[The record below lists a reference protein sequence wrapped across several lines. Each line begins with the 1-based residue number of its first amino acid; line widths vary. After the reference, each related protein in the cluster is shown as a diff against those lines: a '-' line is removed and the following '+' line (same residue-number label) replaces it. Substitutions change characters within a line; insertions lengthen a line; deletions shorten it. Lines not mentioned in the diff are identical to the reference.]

1 MKLKVALVQ
10 VNPLIGQ
17 VQLNISRISQLISN
31 NITTPIDLIVLP
43 ELGLT
48 GYNFSSSNAI
58 KPYLESYENK
68 QANNFSLNFA
78 KSLSEKYNCFT
89 VVGYPESSSSDIIYN
104 SCALFN
110 RQGELIHNYRKTFLY
125 ETDEVWGCS
134 EGDKKGFK
142 SIDVDFAAGTA
153 TPVSIWDRFRI
164 NEDKKSETS
173 LRVNF
178 GICMD
183 LNPYKFEAP
192 FNEFEFSSSCYEQRS
207 NLMICPMAWLSP
219 KSPSIN
225 KEISLSERVE
235 IANQT
240 KLDKGP
246 DQSTVNY
253 WILRMFPFLSHKY
266 SYLPKW
272 FNKVNVL
279 CCNRVGVE
287 GDIIFGGSS
296 SILEFNN
303 LGKNYE
309 SINQDNESVTILGSL
324 SQADEE
330 VLIKE
335 IECL

>member
-10 VNPLIGQ
+10 VNPIIGQ
-17 VQLNISRISQLISN
+17 VQLNISKINGLISK

-43 ELGLT
+43 ELGVT

-58 KPYLESYENK
+58 KPYLESYDNK
-68 QANNFSLNFA
+68 TGNNFSLTLA
-78 KSLSEKYNCFT
+78 KSISEKYNCFT
-89 VVGYPESSSSDIIYN
+89 VIGYPESSSNLIYN

-125 ETDEVWGCS
+125 ETDEVWGCT
-134 EGDKKGFK
+134 EGDERGFK
-142 SIDVDFAAGTA
+142 SIEVDFASGTA
-153 TPVSIWDRFRI
+153 TPVSLWDRFVHGKPA
-164 NEDKKSETS
+164 NDTT

-192 FNEFEFSSSCYEQRS
+192 FNEFEFSSACYNQHA
-207 NLMICPMAWLSP
+207 NLIICPMAWLNP

-225 KEISLSERVE
+225 KEIPLEERVK
-235 IANQT
+235 IANET
-240 KLDKGP
+240 KLEPGP
-246 DQSTVNY
+246 EVSTVNY
-253 WILRMFPFLSHKY
+253 WILRFFPYLSHKY
-266 SYLPKW
+266 SYQPKW
-272 FNKVNVL
+272 FTKSNVI

-303 LGKNYE
+303 SGNYSDD
-309 SINQDNESVTILGSL
+309 SIDQSNQSVNVLGSL
-324 SQADEE
+324 SQCEE
-330 VLIKE
+330 GVLVKE